1 MRYKEEFCNSNLKLV
16 LLGGG
21 TLPISIPERMK
32 SEIIDL
38 GFVSVEDKH
47 NAFSAAEFLCD
58 PSYFESFSLV
68 IMESWIAK
76 RPVIVSE
83 HCAVTTNFC
92 LESNGGLYYQN
103 YAEFREC
110 VNYLLNHTSV
120 GDKMGE
126 NGFEY
131 VMENFA
137 HEKIAQ
143 KYLDFFNSIGL

>member
-1 MRYKEEFCNSNLKLV
+1 
-16 LLGGG
+16 
-21 TLPISIPERMK
+21 
-32 SEIIDL
+32 
-38 GFVSVEDKH
+38 
-47 NAFSAAEFLCD
+47 
-58 PSYFESFSLV
+58 
-68 IMESWIAK
+68 MESWIAK
-76 RPVIVSE
+76 RPVLVSE

-131 VMENFA
+131 VMENFT

-143 KYLDFFNSIGL
+143 KYLKFLDDVGL